1 MANSIMERICEKRV
15 EEGLPGLA
23 IQWGAIGDVGLV
35 AEMQDEDK
43 EFVIDIR
50 NLNFAKLIEMTTNTC
65 NYNAKEANKILTI
78 TSLSRQFY
86 DEILA
91 TEIVIPLQTNPVEG
105 RNEIFFLPGIEGYAD
120 IFKTLESRIKSPAT
134 CFQFETNYELKTIE
148 AMANS
153 ILPHILDKLK
163 GRSDFF
169 LIGYSFGSVLA
180 IELTRKL
187 EAKGFIGRLIL
198 IDGAPQHLKTFIQE
212 NLRSSSQKELEN
224 NILLDVINA
233 YINVN
238 AVEKL
243 FLKADKR
250 NAILSLFVRLQ
261 AIITY
266 NPEPMPY
273 LRAPITLFKPLFP
286 SVLNATYDYGLQNVT
301 EGKVDVHIVE
311 DVMLSTGK
319 ISLEVDSRKDID
331 YLIEFEYNGIN
342 ISVHRIMGCFTNFY
356 LLDETFSRVELDSW
370 NLEDATTISCIH
382 CIYIATPY
390 INGGMQKG
398 ERIFIHAGSEKHSF
412 LKETFSS
419 NDDRHTEN
427 SRDTS
432 LEKHFAA
439 N

>member
-1 MANSIMERICEKRV
+1 
-15 EEGLPGLA
+15 
-23 IQWGAIGDVGLV
+23 
-35 AEMQDEDK
+35 
-43 EFVIDIR
+43 
-50 NLNFAKLIEMTTNTC
+50 MTTNTC

-238 AVEKL
+238 AVEFEL
-243 FLKADKR
+243 ELKKC
-250 NAILSLFVRLQ
+250 NSLQ

-342 ISVHRIMGCFTNFY
+342 ISCFTNFY

-398 ERIFIHAGSEKHSF
+398 ERIFIHAGSGGIGQATINLALPEGC
-412 LKETFSS
+412 
-419 NDDRHTEN
+419 
-427 SRDTS
+427 
-432 LEKHFAA
+432 
-439 N
+439 